1 MSILTYSDLV
11 GLVVSGVVTGVRP
24 DQINGASIDLT
35 LGNILWTEAS
45 PNGLGTVVDLAQKET
60 PHMMMVSMLST
71 GYYDLQPGGFCLAGT
86 RETFNLPNDLAA
98 EFRLKSSLAR
108 AGLDA
113 ALAMWCD
120 PGWHGSVLT
129 LELTNSLKMHSLRFR
144 PGLKIGQMVFH
155 RGAPVPDHASYAIRG
170 NYNNDQQAQPSK
182 GVR

>member
-45 PNGLGTVVDLAQKET
+45 PIGLGTVVDLIQKDT
-60 PHMMMVSMLST
+60 PTMNRVDLGKV
-71 GYYDLQPGGFCLAGT
+71 GYYDLKPGQFVLAAT
-86 RETFNLPNDLAA
+86 REVFHLPRDVAA
-98 EFRLKSSLAR
+98 EYKLKSSMAR
-108 AGLDA
+108 AGLGHL
-113 ALAMWCD
+113 LAGWAD

-129 LELTNSLKMHSLRFR
+129 LEFTNHLRYHSLRLR
-144 PGLKIGQMVFH
+144 PGMRCGQMIFY
-155 RGAPVPDHASYAIRG
+155 RGKEVPDHASYAVRG
-170 NYNNDQQAQPSK
+170 RYNGDTAATPSK